1 MASTFEN
8 TMSAGFA
15 ALIAAAPKEIARA
28 VYEFAEG
35 EVLPVAKERTP
46 VDYGTLR
53 DSGVVSQPKIK
64 GVNQHVD
71 NISVEIGFGGA
82 AAHYAIY
89 VHEDLD
95 AKHEVG
101 QAKFL
106 SSAMDEASGKFV
118 EVVSANVARA
128 LGM

>member
-1 MASTFEN
+1 MKVIEN
-8 TMSAGFA
+8 TLVHGLTDLMKKEPQAAG
-15 ALIAAAPKEIARA
+15 RA
-28 VYEFAEG
+28 VYEFAQG

-53 DSGVVSQPKIK
+53 DSGIVDLPVIK
-64 GVNQHVD
+64 EGLGLTLITVA
-71 NISVEIGFGGA
+71 IGFGGG
-82 AAHYAIY
+82 AAHYAIW
-89 VHEDLD
+89 VHEDLE

-106 SSAMDEASGKFV
+106 ESAMNDKAQEFIEIVG
-118 EVVSANVARA
+118 ANLARA

>member
-1 MASTFEN
+1 MASALEN
-8 TMSAGFA
+8 TLSAGLNGLANETRQAF
-15 ALIAAAPKEIARA
+15 ARA
-28 VYEFAEG
+28 LYEFAHTY
-35 EVLPVAKERTP
+35 VLTPAQERTP
-46 VDYGTLR
+46 VDYGTLKG
-53 DSGVVSQPKIK
+53 SGLVDQPKI
-64 GVNQHVD
+64 NAD
-71 NISVEIGFGGA
+71 SIIVEVGFGGA

-106 SSAMDEASGKFV
+106 SSAMDEAAGKFTD
-118 EVVSANVARA
+118 VVGAYVARA

>member
-15 ALIAAAPKEIARA
+15 ALIGAAPQEMARA
-28 VYEFAEG
+28 VYEFAQG

-46 VDYGTLR
+46 VDYGILR
-53 DSGVVSQPKIK
+53 DSGVVEQPQIK
-64 GVNQHVD
+64 GNV
-71 NISVEIGFGGA
+71 ISVKIGFGGG

-106 SSAMDEASGKFV
+106 SSSMDEASGKFV
-118 EVVSANVARA
+118 DFVSANLARA